1 MTFEHPELHWT
12 RLLFVIIRLEF
23 PFRANITLC
32 RYHLQLLPPTLR
44 RIIVVE
50 WTMIWYS
57 SGRYWHCM
65 HYAWGIF
72 LNYYVYNYYDIYQL
86 LRLLTVILV
95 DSSQFCDGHDIPQL
109 LAASTLVGISQML
122 INSVIYVGLDIS
134 IFLRRTWSLFSD
146 SSHPLDVA
154 TILGLVTLAGLDYFS
169 VTSYTPDIAVTHKLF
184 CRIWT
189 ISYSWSS

>member
-1 MTFEHPELHWT
+1 
-12 RLLFVIIRLEF
+12 
-23 PFRANITLC
+23 
-32 RYHLQLLPPTLR
+32 
-44 RIIVVE
+44 
-50 WTMIWYS
+50 
-57 SGRYWHCM
+57 M

-134 IFLRRTWSLFSD
+134 IFLRRT
-146 SSHPLDVA
+146 
-154 TILGLVTLAGLDYFS
+154 
-169 VTSYTPDIAVTHKLF
+169 
-184 CRIWT
+184 
-189 ISYSWSS
+189 